1 MRLREVFTAKKIPS
15 LYVLLAV
22 IGASLL
28 FPGAASSLSLSE
40 IRIQARVLGLDSGV
54 SRRRFSDSRV
64 NDFINEAHRQ
74 IVLDIRPIL
83 KSSGFELVAGTTYYS
98 LPADFLQIS
107 RVKLEHDFLPEKTPE
122 GLDRTDRWEEVGSR
136 PTNYFINFASRTLL
150 GFYPFPDSVSSTGT
164 ITFDY
169 YAQAT
174 DLSSDSDE
182 PFGGSTELDPHGYT
196 LAYYAAALMVAI
208 DGKTALATLYIALY
222 KAGVERMR
230 REAKS
235 RPSYRPGAR
244 GGRQR

>member
-1 MRLREVFTAKKIPS
+1 MRLREVFAAKKTLS
-15 LYVLLAV
+15 LFTLLAV

-40 IRIQARVLGLDSGV
+40 IRVQVRILALDSGS
-54 SRRRFSDSRV
+54 SRRRFTSTQI
-64 NDFINEAHRQ
+64 NAFINEAHRQ

-83 KSSGFELVAGTTYYS
+83 KSGSFQLVVGTTYYA
-98 LPADFLQIS
+98 LPTDFLQIS
-107 RVKLEHDFLPEKTPE
+107 RVKLQYDFLPEKTPA

-150 GFYPFPDSVSSTGT
+150 GFYPFPNSTSSTGT
-164 ITFDY
+164 ITYDY

-182 PFGGSTELDPHGYT
+182 PFGGDTELDPHSYT
-196 LAYYAAALMVAI
+196 LAYYAAAHMSAI
-208 DGKTALATLYIALY
+208 EGKTSLAAFYLALY